1 MRCWRVVLVFAHYAG
16 TYRDELVIETP
27 GTLFTAEGY
36 SDDDR
41 GHHQRA
47 ATTITGNTIRKKH
60 IPARFAIEDDD
71 DNQVPNNTFPSP
83 PMRDTHA

>member
-1 MRCWRVVLVFAHYAG
+1 MSVIVGLSFLILLNN
-16 TYRDELVIETP
+16 RDELVIETP

-41 GHHQRA
+41 RHQQRA
-47 ATTITGNTIRKKH
+47 TTAIGGNTIRKKH

-71 DNQVPNNTFPSP
+71 DGNQVSNDSHTTRP
-83 PMRDTHA
+83 PMKDLN